1 MIFLENAF
9 DAIMYFAV
17 VAYIGEN
24 TLEPL
29 RYYYNVTSNT
39 LAVLEGDDSPW
50 HQNLHT
56 RAKAETP
63 STSRLGEVV
72 KSFVKYLNLS
82 VGTVTGR
89 SDLVEHG
96 GRPRLDD
103 NCRDDDQHGSV
114 RSIGVGISS
123 DAANIGS
130 EVPENLVGGSC
141 EEDLKYFHDYDI
153 GLRQSQQ
160 ESDKKYNDRSKRVK
174 KRTSTYD
181 SDK

>member
-1 MIFLENAF
+1 MKETSQRVDPNFRPHVF
-9 DAIMYFAV
+9 YSDD
-17 VAYIGEN
+17 
-24 TLEPL
+24 
-29 RYYYNVTSNT
+29 RVT
-39 LAVLEGDDSPW
+39 
-50 HQNLHT
+50 QIQ
-56 RAKAETP
+56 
-63 STSRLGEVV
+63 GEVV

-123 DAANIGS
+123 DAADIGS
-130 EVPENLVGGSC
+130 EVSENLVGGSC

-153 GLRQSQQ
+153 GLRHSQQ

>member
-1 MIFLENAF
+1 M
-9 DAIMYFAV
+9 
-17 VAYIGEN
+17 
-24 TLEPL
+24 
-29 RYYYNVTSNT
+29 
-39 LAVLEGDDSPW
+39 
-50 HQNLHT
+50 
-56 RAKAETP
+56 
-63 STSRLGEVV
+63 
-72 KSFVKYLNLS
+72 KSFVKNLNLS
-82 VGTVTGR
+82 AGTVTGR

-123 DAANIGS
+123 DAADIGS
-130 EVPENLVGGSC
+130 EVRESLVGGSS
-141 EEDLKYFHDYDI
+141 EGDLEYFHDQDI
-153 GLRQSQQ
+153 GSRHSHQ

>member
-1 MIFLENAF
+1 M
-9 DAIMYFAV
+9 
-17 VAYIGEN
+17 
-24 TLEPL
+24 
-29 RYYYNVTSNT
+29 
-39 LAVLEGDDSPW
+39 
-50 HQNLHT
+50 
-56 RAKAETP
+56 
-63 STSRLGEVV
+63 

-123 DAANIGS
+123 DAADIGS
-130 EVPENLVGGSC
+130 EVPENLVGSSC
-141 EEDLKYFHDYDI
+141 EEDLEYLHDYDI
-153 GLRQSQQ
+153 GLRR
-160 ESDKKYNDRSKRVK
+160 YNDRSKRVK